1 MTPAGAPS
9 QIQYNA
15 GAVLGASPNLTFDG
29 TSLVAPSLK
38 IPRETVQTDSANA
51 FAYTIQLDLA
61 NNLKLT
67 LNTNV
72 NSLRFSGYPP
82 SGICFRFRLFVT
94 QGDPGGF
101 NITWPASM
109 NWGTASPPTLTGN
122 TGLTDIF
129 EMLTLDGG
137 TTWYSVVIG
146 QGF

>member
-15 GAVLGASPNLTFDG
+15 GTVLGASPNLTFDG

-38 IPRETVQTDSANA
+38 IPRETVQTDSATS
-51 FAYTIQLDLA
+51 FAYTIELDLA
-61 NNLKLT
+61 NNLILT

-82 SGICFRFRLFVT
+82 AGICFRFRLFVT

-101 NITWPASM
+101 SIAWPGSM
-109 NWGTASPPTLTGN
+109 LWGIAGAPTLTGN
-122 TGLTDIF
+122 TGLTDII
-129 EMLTLDGG
+129 EMITLDGG